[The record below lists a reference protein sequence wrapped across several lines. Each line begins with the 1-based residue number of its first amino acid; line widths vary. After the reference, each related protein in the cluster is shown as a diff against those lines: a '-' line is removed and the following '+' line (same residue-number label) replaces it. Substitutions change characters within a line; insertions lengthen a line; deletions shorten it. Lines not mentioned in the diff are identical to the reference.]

1 MGIQLKNNASGTLAT
16 AISASDTGIVLTT
29 GNGASFPALGATDYF
44 YATLESTGGTFEVI
58 KVTARSGDS
67 MTVVRAQEGSTAN
80 SFAAGSRIELRV
92 TAASVDDLVEELRTD
107 LAASTG
113 SSLVGFL
120 QSGTGAVARTAQAKM
135 RERISV
141 QDFGAV
147 GDGVTDDTTALQ
159 DAIDACPVN
168 GTLQG
173 YGLTYLATG
182 VTISSAITIE
192 GVNILLAPD
201 GTAAQDAFTI
211 ASNDVTLL
219 NCGATITQ
227 AALPLS
233 NTSAGVYSDG
243 YDRIVIDGGLYD
255 GSIDNI
261 YAPGFYRGV
270 VFIKDGEDCVVRNTT
285 TQNAGG
291 EGLWVFTCTRAQV
304 LNNFCYNAGGSE
316 LVYGDLEAGLCQ
328 GNTIVGNPVNGN
340 SGMAI
345 GGNLR
350 CDSNTV
356 IDASGWG
363 ISYGEGEAV
372 GYRAQITNNFIAGHG
387 NFPTVNPFAGINV
400 LSGTGMTV
408 SGNRVL
414 APTSGALA
422 YGIQLYATDPITNIT
437 CENNYVEN
445 STLQGIFVSGDLA
458 TDAIIRG
465 NVVKNTVASSILTQD
480 VKTLIIADNYL
491 LNTKVTAGTVGE
503 FISIANSGT
512 PELISI
518 TGNYAKSDV
527 QTYTQAVYLVNN
539 WSSATQYVHRDN
551 AFLSWTTEPY
561 TSGRACNYDIR
572 GDNYDIAPRSALVT
586 LTNGG
591 TTTTVTSAQVSER
604 SVIQLE
610 LGNAAASTLNPV
622 YRIST
627 LANGSFTITHTAGTA
642 AGEQLKWTII

>member
-1 MGIQLKNNASGTLAT
+1 MSLTKVSFSMI
-16 AISASDTGIVLTT
+16 TGAPVNPLDY
-29 GNGASFPALGATDYF
+29 GATG
-44 YATLESTGGTFEVI
+44 TG
-58 KVTARSGDS
+58 SGDD
-67 MTVVRAQEGSTAN
+67 TV
-80 SFAAGSRIELRV
+80 
-92 TAASVDDLVEELRTD
+92 
-107 LAASTG
+107 
-113 SSLVGFL
+113 
-120 QSGTGAVARTAQAKM
+120 
-135 RERISV
+135 
-141 QDFGAV
+141 
-147 GDGVTDDTTALQ
+147 ALQ
-159 DAIDACPVN
+159 NAINACPVGGLVYGN
-168 GTLQG
+168 
-173 YGLTYLATG
+173 GLTYRATG
-182 VTISSAITIE
+182 VTISSAITVE
-192 GVNILLAPD
+192 GVNILLAAN
-201 GTAAQDAFTI
+201 GAAAQDAFTI

-219 NCGATITQ
+219 NCGATITS

-270 VFIKDGEDCVVRNTT
+270 IFIKDGEDCVVRNTT

-328 GNTIVGNPVNGN
+328 GNVLVGNAVAGN

-356 IDASGWG
+356 INASGWG
-363 ISYGEGEAV
+363 ISYGEGEATS
-372 GYRAQITNNFIAGHG
+372 YRAQITNNFIAGHG
-387 NFPTVNPFAGINV
+387 NFLTATPFAGINV

-414 APTSGALA
+414 APTVGASA

-437 CENNYVEN
+437 CENNYIED

-465 NVVKNTVASSILTQD
+465 NVVKNSSAESILIYDT
-480 VKTLIIADNYL
+480 KTVIISDNYL
-491 LNTKVTAGTVGE
+491 LNTKVAAGNVGQ
-503 FISIANSGT
+503 FIQINISGT

-527 QTYTQAVYLVNN
+527 QTYDQVVFLANN
-539 WSSATQYVHRDN
+539 FSSATQYVQRDN
-551 AFLSWTTEPY
+551 LFLTWTNSPY
-561 TSGRACNYDIR
+561 SSTRACTYDIR
-572 GDNYDIAPRSALVT
+572 GDNFDIAPRSGLVT
-586 LTNGG
+586 LTNAG
-591 TTTTVTSAQVSER
+591 TTTTVTSTQVAAQSA
-604 SVIQLE
+604 IQLA

-622 YRIST
+622 YRIS
-627 LANGSFTITHTAGTA
+627 AQADGSFTITHTAGTV